1 MKTDVNE
8 ASVESVVLPLWAD
21 KLRHMLGAGPE
32 RRKRDHGFRNHY
44 CASFGGQDYATLQE
58 MEQAGLVRSG
68 LFINGGKMR
77 YFHATIEGCKAI
89 GLSKAAIKRAFED

>member
-1 MKTDVNE
+1 
-8 ASVESVVLPLWAD
+8 
-21 KLRHMLGAGPE
+21 
-32 RRKRDHGFRNHY
+32 
-44 CASFGGQDYATLQE
+44 

-89 GLSKAAIKRAFED
+89 GLSKAAIKRALED